1 MKKLLFIFFT
11 AGLIQGFS
19 SCSHKDIPNNALT
32 LIPQPQEMKV
42 GADHFKLTRRAAITL
57 DTSNPQLMGIAR
69 YFNNK
74 VTSATGFEI
83 PVEKHG
89 NIEFK
94 LTDDTALGAEGY
106 RLQVKHGDIIITAHQ
121 PAGIFYGVQT
131 LLQMLPPEIKN
142 SQKQKGIDWTVPCTD
157 ITDKPQFA
165 WRGLM
170 LDVSRHWF
178 TKEEVKKYID
188 ELAEYK
194 MNVFHWHL
202 TDDQGWRLEIKSLPR
217 LTEVGAWRA
226 PRVGQWWQRAPQQPG
241 EETTYGGFYTQEDVK
256 EVLAYAAERYVRV
269 IPEIDVPGHSL
280 AALVAYPDLACM
292 KAPSAVGVGNKFYGE
307 DENTLCVGKDA
318 TFEFMDKVLT
328 EVAALFPDEYVHI
341 GGDECFKGFWHKCP
355 RCQARMKAENLKN
368 ENELQSYFI
377 HRMESIL
384 KEKGKKL
391 IGWDEIIDGGLAP
404 DATVMSWRGMEGGIK
419 SAKAGHHVIMTPT
432 EHCYIDLW
440 QGEPSVEPDTYFMCR
455 LKDSYSF
462 NPVPD
467 SVPAEMILG
476 GQGNL
481 WAESV
486 PTFRHAEYMT
496 WPRGWALAEVL
507 WTGPSKTDWD
517 RFWPRVERHFV
528 RADQAQIN
536 YARSMYN
543 AIVTPYYTEDGVL
556 EIKLDSEP
564 GNLDIYYT
572 FDNTDPDNFTPKYE
586 APLRIPKNA
595 TWLRIV
601 TYRDNKPI
609 GKVITLTIKELEKQ
623 YARALK
629 EITDKVK
636 SFQADID
643 LLDQALSQ
651 DGLDDDTKALLQ
663 SQKRSKVYQQNYQKA
678 LKGQVSGVLDKLHGD
693 NYATIDKYLKSCYE
707 TGYIGTMYDI
717 AKQGVPI
724 IAPIDQAAAVKAI
737 LTDSKIVDGYYN
749 HLGVNYDKLKK
760 TITQEISRGIASGL
774 PYSDIARNINNVS
787 GSGLSN
793 AKRISRT
800 EGSSI
805 LLS

>member
-1 MKKLLFIFFT
+1 MASGNK
-11 AGLIQGFS
+11 
-19 SCSHKDIPNNALT
+19 IP
-32 LIPQPQEMKV
+32 
-42 GADHFKLTRRAAITL
+42 
-57 DTSNPQLMGIAR
+57 
-69 YFNNK
+69 
-74 VTSATGFEI
+74 AT
-83 PVEKHG
+83 P
-89 NIEFK
+89 
-94 LTDDTALGAEGY
+94 D
-106 RLQVKHGDIIITAHQ
+106 R
-121 PAGIFYGVQT
+121 
-131 LLQMLPPEIKN
+131 
-142 SQKQKGIDWTVPCTD
+142 
-157 ITDKPQFA
+157 
-165 WRGLM
+165 
-170 LDVSRHWF
+170 
-178 TKEEVKKYID
+178 
-188 ELAEYK
+188 
-194 MNVFHWHL
+194 
-202 TDDQGWRLEIKSLPR
+202 GWRLARSAR
-217 LTEVGAWRA
+217 RAMVATRTTATWR
-226 PRVGQWWQRAPQQPG
+226 RNDLRS
-241 EETTYGGFYTQEDVK
+241 FYTQEDVK

-328 EVAALFPDEYVHI
+328 EVAALFPDEYIHI
-341 GGDECFKGFWHKCP
+341 GGDECFKRFLAQMSALPSSHESGKP
-355 RCQARMKAENLKN
+355 EERKTK
-368 ENELQSYFI
+368 LQSLLYPPY
-377 HRMESIL
+377 
-384 KEKGKKL
+384 GKHLERKREKL

-440 QGEPSVEPDTYFMCR
+440 QGEPSVEPDTYSMCR

-609 GKVITLTIKELEKQ
+609 GKVITLTIKELEK
-623 YARALK
+623 RA
-629 EITDKVK
+629 
-636 SFQADID
+636 
-643 LLDQALSQ
+643 
-651 DGLDDDTKALLQ
+651 
-663 SQKRSKVYQQNYQKA
+663 
-678 LKGQVSGVLDKLHGD
+678 D
-693 NYATIDKYLKSCYE
+693 NTRHVVGNL
-707 TGYIGTMYDI
+707 
-717 AKQGVPI
+717 
-724 IAPIDQAAAVKAI
+724 
-737 LTDSKIVDGYYN
+737 
-749 HLGVNYDKLKK
+749 
-760 TITQEISRGIASGL
+760 
-774 PYSDIARNINNVS
+774 
-787 GSGLSN
+787 
-793 AKRISRT
+793 
-800 EGSSI
+800 
-805 LLS
+805 